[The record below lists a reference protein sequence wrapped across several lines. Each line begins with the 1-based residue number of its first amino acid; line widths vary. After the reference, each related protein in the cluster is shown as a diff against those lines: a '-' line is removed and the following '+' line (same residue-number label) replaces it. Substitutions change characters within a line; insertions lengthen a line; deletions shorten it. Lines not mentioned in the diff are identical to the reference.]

1 MVPEIFQ
8 KSQVQS
14 PSTLKTELVKREI
27 HLLKRRIQR
36 KEYVFFDINQRII
49 SNLVMGKV

>member
-8 KSQVQS
+8 KPQVQ
-14 PSTLKTELVKREI
+14 PPGTLETELVKREI

-36 KEYVFFDINQRII
+36 KKYVFFDINQRII
-49 SNLVMGKV
+49 SNLVVGQV